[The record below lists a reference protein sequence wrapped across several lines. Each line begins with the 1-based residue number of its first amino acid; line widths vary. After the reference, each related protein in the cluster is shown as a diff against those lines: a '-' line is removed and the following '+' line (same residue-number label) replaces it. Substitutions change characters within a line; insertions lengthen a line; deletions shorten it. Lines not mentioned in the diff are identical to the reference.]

1 MLLTNCAER
10 AANVQRFVN
19 DPTRVVDDMI
29 AGFCAGVDDLVA
41 PTENPRVL
49 VSKAGTEGRVGIV
62 TGGGAGH
69 EPAFMGYLGPGMV
82 DAVAIGEVFTSPSAR
97 MFLDAFR
104 AADSGHGV
112 ACLYGNYAG
121 DNLNVSLAVR
131 QAADEGIR
139 VAAVAA
145 RDDVLSAPVEDAGK
159 RRGVAGE
166 ILMWKVAAA
175 CSKDGGD
182 LDEVAAAAQ
191 AAIDATFSV
200 GVGLSACAIP
210 AVGKPNFAIAPGYM
224 EVGIGHHGETGVRV
238 EEIKP
243 AHEIADFMVD
253 AALAEM
259 RGDGGSQV
267 VVLLSGLGATPLMEA
282 YILYGRVRER
292 LTDAGLRVHRAIVGN
307 YFTSLEMMGATLTIM
322 QLDETLRDW
331 IDQPAS
337 CAAFRGIGQ

>member
-1 MLLTNCAER
+1 M
-10 AANVQRFVN
+10 QRFVN
-19 DPTRVVDDMI
+19 DPAMVVDDMI
-29 AGFCAGVDDLVA
+29 AGFCAAAGDLVA

-49 VSKAGTEGRVGIV
+49 VSTAGTEGRVGIV
-62 TGGGAGH
+62 SGGGAGH
-69 EPAFMGYLGPGMV
+69 EPAFMGYLGPGML

-131 QAADEGIR
+131 QAATEGIR
-139 VAAVAA
+139 VATVAA
-145 RDDVLSAPVEDAGK
+145 RDDVLSAPAVDADK

-175 CSKDGGD
+175 CSTGGGD
-182 LDEVAAAAQ
+182 LDGVAAAAQ

-200 GVGLSACAIP
+200 GVGLSACTIP
-210 AVGKPNFAIAPGYM
+210 AVGKPNFSIAPGSM

-243 AHEIADFMVD
+243 AREIAELMVS
-253 AALAEM
+253 AAVAEM
-259 RGDGGSQV
+259 SAEGGNSV
-267 VVLLSGLGATPLMEA
+267 VVLLSGLGATPLMEG
-282 YILYGRVRER
+282 YILYGHVRE
-292 LTDAGLRVHRAIVGN
+292 LLADAGLRVHRAIVGD
-307 YFTSLEMMGATLTIM
+307 YFTSLDMMGATLTVM
-322 QLDETLRDW
+322 QLDDSLRDW

-337 CAAFRGIGQ
+337 CAAFRGLGQ